1 MHCHWRQNLYHSDWQ
16 AASGLSEEMRKFI
29 LKDKREIFPFH
40 EPARRLRVLNK
51 PLWLHQR
58 DLLASYVTEE
68 REIDSFNEIDFQRV
82 ETLVYRDNLFFD
94 QFFLEDFI
102 QRARASHKACR
113 VAFALDDRAIAS
125 HAIHLQQGIHHDP
138 EWDVYVADMWYYPY
152 GIERN
157 VRPLVV
163 DTEAREM
170 GYYHVPTHM
179 SNAMGDLVYQVPAK
193 AFCSIEHWVHTITAN
208 VIFGVYANGARLDRE
223 IELSLAKNLR
233 VLWRAMLERKQVLSS
248 SEVVHIG
255 RNCSID
261 PSVIIRG
268 PTYIGDNVSIG
279 PGAVIDVCVIGND
292 VSIGT
297 GSQVH
302 LSVVSD
308 RCFLPFRAALFMTL
322 MMEDSMV
329 AQNTCLQFCSI
340 GRGTFIGAGNT
351 FTDFNLVPKP
361 IRAVN
366 GGGLGETGMPVLG
379 GCVGHHCFIGSG
391 MVVLPARA
399 IESDVVLFASP
410 ERRVIDRTIYY
421 EDSDHF
427 AIEGAEDLHSRMYG
441 LPPDER

>member
-1 MHCHWRQNLYHSDWQ
+1 
-16 AASGLSEEMRKFI
+16 MRKII
-29 LKDKREIFPFH
+29 LKDCRKIFPFI
-40 EPARRLRVLNK
+40 EPARELRVLNK

-58 DLLASYVTEE
+58 DVLNPYVTEE
-68 REIDSFNEIDFQRV
+68 CEVVSLAEVDSRRV

-94 QFFLEDFI
+94 QFFLDEFI
-102 QRARASHKACR
+102 QRARESGKACR
-113 VAFALDDRAIAS
+113 VAFALDDYAITA
-125 HAIHLQQGIHHDP
+125 HAVHLQRGIRREGDL
-138 EWDVYVADMWYYPY
+138 YVADMWYFPY
-152 GIERN
+152 GVEPT
-157 VRPLVV
+157 VRPLVM
-163 DTEAREM
+163 DTEAHEM

-179 SNAMGDLVYQVPAK
+179 SNEMGDLVYHVPSK

-223 IELSLAKNLR
+223 IGHSLGKNLR
-233 VLWRAMLERKQVLSS
+233 ILWRSMLERRQVLSS

-261 PSVIIRG
+261 PSAIIRG

-279 PGAVIDVCVIGND
+279 PGAVVDVCIIGNN

-297 GSQVH
+297 GGQVQ

-308 RCFLPFRAALFMTL
+308 RCFLPFRAALFMTA

-340 GRGTFIGAGNT
+340 GRSTFIGAGNT
-351 FTDFNLVPKP
+351 FTDFNLMPKP
-361 IRAVN
+361 IRAVQ
-366 GGGLGETGMPVLG
+366 GEEMGETGMPVLG

-410 ERRVIDRTIYY
+410 ERRVIDRTVYY

-427 AIEGAEDLHSRMYG
+427 TIRDGESLHSRMYD
-441 LPPDER
+441 PNVES